1 MKTYARIDTNGVVA
15 ELLTTNASPATMF
28 HPALR
33 WQDVTGLN
41 VHVGWVTDGAGFVAP
56 APSAAPSTVPS
67 LADLLAQLATLSS
80 HVAAL
85 QAKS

>member
-1 MKTYARIDTNGVVA
+1 MKTYARIDTTGVVA
-15 ELLTTNASPATMF
+15 ELLTTDANPATMF
-28 HPALR
+28 NPALR

-41 VHVGWVTDGAGFVAP
+41 VQVGWVKDGAAFKVP
-56 APSAAPSTVPS
+56 PPSTAPSTIPS